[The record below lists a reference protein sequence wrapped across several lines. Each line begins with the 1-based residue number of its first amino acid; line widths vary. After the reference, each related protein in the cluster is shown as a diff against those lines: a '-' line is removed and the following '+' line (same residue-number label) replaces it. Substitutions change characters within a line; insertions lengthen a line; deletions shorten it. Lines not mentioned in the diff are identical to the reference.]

1 MPHPHDANNS
11 KLPNSEDMKSKFK
24 KAGDWL
30 KRKAAFDLRDQWW
43 RLLDLIETNRK
54 LRRTLYAVVVT
65 VILTT
70 LTMMWIYPWWNQ
82 RNVIS
87 IARGWLAAGRLDHA
101 AEAVQKA
108 LEVAPERPESWQVAA
123 SLARLGSN
131 KSRAVDCSRHAASLM
146 QGNADLILQWAADAL
161 LDNQLEETERALAT
175 LPNTSLAASPYAQRM
190 LGEIARRRGE
200 FSTARTHFET
210 ALQLDGPLPIDE
222 VPLGTILLNA
232 HNEADRKRGLD
243 LLGKWTTNVEWGA
256 NVLRTLLAD
265 ALIHDDRPAM
275 LRWADTL
282 RAHPRC
288 TLGDIP
294 NCLLALSKTDEKR
307 FAEVLAIMEKNHAGD
322 SGNIA
327 LLLSWLNQIGR
338 SGEAIQW
345 VKKLPPALTK
355 KLPASVGV
363 SESFRQLADWSALLS
378 WTRDADWGTDLE
390 SLRLAYALQAARQL
404 NQTSLAQELWT
415 TLQSRATSD
424 GGRTLFT
431 ADTLYGWGLR
441 DNAITLLWAIA
452 DQPEIAIQALGTLA
466 RHYQVERDATGQY
479 RIFQRLHSL
488 RADDPSIANNYA
500 FFATLT
506 GDDLRA
512 VEQIASGNFK
522 KFPDSVA
529 YRATYALVLCT
540 QNRATEAL
548 EILKPVADQWKNSSV
563 IALPYGLALAGTQ
576 QKAEARI
583 VLASLALDTLTD
595 KEATLVK
602 HAIN

>member
-1 MPHPHDANNS
+1 MPPPHDADNS
-11 KLPNSEDMKSKFK
+11 RLPDSEDEKSNFK
-24 KAGDWL
+24 KVSGWL
-30 KRKAAFDLRDQWW
+30 KRKAAFDLREQWW
-43 RLLDLIETNRK
+43 RLLDLIEAKHK
-54 LRRTLYAVVVT
+54 LRRTIYAAVGAG
-65 VILTT
+65 ILIT
-70 LTMMWIYPWWNQ
+70 LAIVWIYPWWNQ

-101 AEAVQKA
+101 AEAVHEA
-108 LEVAPERPESWQVAA
+108 LEIAPEQSESWQVAA
-123 SLARLGSN
+123 SLARLGGN

-200 FSTARTHFET
+200 FSTARAHFEP
-210 ALQLDGPLPIDE
+210 ALRLDGPLPIDE

-232 HNEADRKRGLD
+232 HDETDRKRGLD
-243 LLGKWTTNVEWGA
+243 LLGKWTASVEWGA

-275 LRWADTL
+275 LHWADTL

-294 NCLLALSKTDEKR
+294 NCLLALSKTDKTR
-307 FAEVLAIMEKNHAGD
+307 FAEVLAIMEKNHAVD

-338 SGEAIQW
+338 SGEAIAW
-345 VKKLPPALTK
+345 VKKLPPTLTK
-355 KLPASVGV
+355 ALPAAV
-363 SESFRQLADWSALLS
+363 SIAESLRQLADWSALLA

-390 SLRLAYALQAARQL
+390 SLRLAYTLQAARQL
-404 NQTSLAQELWT
+404 NQTSLAQELWK

-424 GGRTLFT
+424 GGRTIFT
-431 ADTLYGWGLR
+431 ADTLYSWGLW
-441 DNAITLLWAIA
+441 DNAVTLLWAIA

-466 RHYQVERDATGQY
+466 RHYQVERDATGQC
-479 RIFQRLHSL
+479 RVFRRLHSL

-512 VEQIASGNFK
+512 GEQIAVENFK
-522 KFPDSVA
+522 KFPDSIA

-548 EILKPVADQWKNSSV
+548 EILKPVADHWKNSPV
-563 IALPYGLALAGTQ
+563 ITLPYGLALAGTQ
-576 QKAEARI
+576 QKAEART
-583 VLASLALDTLTD
+583 VLATLSPDTLT
-595 KEATLVK
+595 KEETSLIKQAMR
-602 HAIN
+602 

>member
-1 MPHPHDANNS
+1 M
-11 KLPNSEDMKSKFK
+11 
-24 KAGDWL
+24 
-30 KRKAAFDLRDQWW
+30 
-43 RLLDLIETNRK
+43 
-54 LRRTLYAVVVT
+54 
-65 VILTT
+65 
-70 LTMMWIYPWWNQ
+70 
-82 RNVIS
+82 
-87 IARGWLAAGRLDHA
+87 
-101 AEAVQKA
+101 
-108 LEVAPERPESWQVAA
+108 
-123 SLARLGSN
+123 
-131 KSRAVDCSRHAASLM
+131 
-146 QGNADLILQWAADAL
+146 
-161 LDNQLEETERALAT
+161 
-175 LPNTSLAASPYAQRM
+175 
-190 LGEIARRRGE
+190 
-200 FSTARTHFET
+200 
-210 ALQLDGPLPIDE
+210 
-222 VPLGTILLNA
+222 
-232 HNEADRKRGLD
+232 D

-452 DQPEIAIQALGTLA
+452 DQPEI
-466 RHYQVERDATGQY
+466 
-479 RIFQRLHSL
+479 
-488 RADDPSIANNYA
+488 
-500 FFATLT
+500 
-506 GDDLRA
+506 
-512 VEQIASGNFK
+512 
-522 KFPDSVA
+522 
-529 YRATYALVLCT
+529 
-540 QNRATEAL
+540 
-548 EILKPVADQWKNSSV
+548 LKPVADQWKNSSV